1 MSQRPTTRQELYERI
16 RASSKDEVILEE
28 MIRLGFW
35 PAQGEMP
42 TDPAEDIRRR
52 GEIER
57 QLEELRRKAS
67 RLYNEK
73 SLIQDAR
80 KRRMAESKRKKEE
93 TRLRREQARRERAVA
108 WRERKQNELVYLGE
122 GVSGGLGQHEGHPE
136 RLAAAGLPAIA
147 DARELA
153 RLMGVSVGDLR
164 FLAFHRAVAT
174 ITHYRRFQIPKKS
187 GGTRLIS
194 APMPRLKQA
203 QRWILDH
210 ILHKVALHPAAH
222 G

>member
-67 RLYNEK
+67 R
-73 SLIQDAR
+73 
-80 KRRMAESKRKKEE
+80 
-93 TRLRREQARRERAVA
+93 
-108 WRERKQNELVYLGE
+108 
-122 GVSGGLGQHEGHPE
+122 
-136 RLAAAGLPAIA
+136 
-147 DARELA
+147 
-153 RLMGVSVGDLR
+153 
-164 FLAFHRAVAT
+164 
-174 ITHYRRFQIPKKS
+174 
-187 GGTRLIS
+187 
-194 APMPRLKQA
+194 
-203 QRWILDH
+203 
-210 ILHKVALHPAAH
+210 
-222 G
+222 